1 MDRRS
6 SNVKEERACIDKA
19 ATLVL
24 GSVMTVSAA
33 DVSTPEEPG

>member
-1 MDRRS
+1 MLKKKGL
-6 SNVKEERACIDKA
+6 VLTMA